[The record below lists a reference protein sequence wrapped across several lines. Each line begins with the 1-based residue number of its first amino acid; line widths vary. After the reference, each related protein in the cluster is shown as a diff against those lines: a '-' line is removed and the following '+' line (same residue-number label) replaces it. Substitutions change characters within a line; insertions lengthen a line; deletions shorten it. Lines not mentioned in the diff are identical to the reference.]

1 VQGVVQDGLP
11 AYVLLTKSQAYFSPI
26 NANEIDDL
34 YVTDATVIVSDRF
47 GQSATLETGIIPGLY
62 IQLDNS
68 WYPSYGNSYDLT
80 IYYNDDTI
88 TSSTSIPN
96 NHPMDSIWFEFDE
109 FAPRDSLGNFW
120 FRYSDPDT
128 LGNTIMMEHKRL
140 AHTKEVQ
147 FGPNPA
153 NDSIEPNSI
162 SVYQTSDDL
171 FAKALWGFV
180 RNDFEGLNG
189 TSFDTFFQRGTTSSL
204 LSGENDD
211 LIYQGAEEGYFKAG
225 QVVEGHNKKVYPD
238 TVLIRMSQIDYNSYL
253 FWRSYDYQISSN
265 GNPFAE
271 PINLQSNII
280 NGYGVWY
287 GQAQNY
293 YKAVA
298 KVDTVYTE
306 KYIPSLLEI
315 F

>member
-1 VQGVVQDGLP
+1 MKKTPYLFFALSLLLSSCQFEFEKEIDFSSNDTDDKVVVQGVVQDGLP

-68 WYPSYGNSYDLT
+68 WYPYYGNSYDLT

-128 LGNTIMMEHKRL
+128 LGNTIMMEHKR
-140 AHTKEVQ
+140 
-147 FGPNPA
+147 
-153 NDSIEPNSI
+153 
-162 SVYQTSDDL
+162 
-171 FAKALWGFV
+171 
-180 RNDFEGLNG
+180 
-189 TSFDTFFQRGTTSSL
+189 
-204 LSGENDD
+204 
-211 LIYQGAEEGYFKAG
+211 
-225 QVVEGHNKKVYPD
+225 
-238 TVLIRMSQIDYNSYL
+238 
-253 FWRSYDYQISSN
+253 
-265 GNPFAE
+265 
-271 PINLQSNII
+271 
-280 NGYGVWY
+280 
-287 GQAQNY
+287 
-293 YKAVA
+293 
-298 KVDTVYTE
+298 
-306 KYIPSLLEI
+306 
-315 F
+315 